1 VKSETRS
8 FDLQAMSPADV
19 SSRLILDADID
30 GSEEIAKYSRDVL
43 SVFVHRL
50 AKRRRRVT
58 IDQIRDIMDQPP
70 NEIYRE
76 LTDALRVV
84 PRQLNS
90 KVLATVRSAVRR
102 ACSDGRLSA
111 TLGPGSASLR
121 RERS

>member
-58 IDQIRDIMDQPP
+58 IDQIRDIMDQ
-70 NEIYRE
+70 
-76 LTDALRVV
+76 
-84 PRQLNS
+84 S
-90 KVLATVRSAVRR
+90 
-102 ACSDGRLSA
+102 
-111 TLGPGSASLR
+111 
-121 RERS
+121 